1 MQYHK
6 TVILMKKQFKHVF
19 VFGFWGLGRLYA
31 RSVYISNF
39 TMASA
44 RLLVSRDFWCDY
56 FPKWCLEP

>member
-1 MQYHK
+1 
-6 TVILMKKQFKHVF
+6 MKKQFKHVF

-31 RSVYISNF
+31 RSIYISNF